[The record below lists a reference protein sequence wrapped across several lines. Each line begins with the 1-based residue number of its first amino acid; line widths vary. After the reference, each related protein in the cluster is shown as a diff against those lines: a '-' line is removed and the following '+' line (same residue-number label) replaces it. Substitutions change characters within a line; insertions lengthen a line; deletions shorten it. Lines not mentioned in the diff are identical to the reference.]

1 MEVRDDP
8 PSAARTA
15 GAVQA
20 RLRSRGPAERVT
32 MRDPHD
38 LRLATVALRGVLSQG
53 MPIDESGLPEA
64 ANVPADQIDAHE
76 YVLRVKGTSLRAF
89 GIEPADLLI
98 IEPRPDGRAAT
109 GELVLGQLGARV
121 FLGRWWMKRG
131 RRALMDAAIQPIT
144 EDADLR
150 VIGAVTV
157 IVRHDPQAGR
167 RRQ

>member
-1 MEVRDDP
+1 
-8 PSAARTA
+8 
-15 GAVQA
+15 
-20 RLRSRGPAERVT
+20 
-32 MRDPHD
+32 MRDPRD
-38 LRLATVALRGVLSQG
+38 LPLATVALTGVLSEG
-53 MPIDESGLPEA
+53 APIDTSSLPEEA
-64 ANVPADQIDAHE
+64 AVPADQIDVHE

-98 IEPRPDGRAAT
+98 IEPRPDGRAAM
-109 GELVLGQLGARV
+109 GELVLAQLGARV

-131 RRALMDAAIQPIT
+131 RRALMDAAIQSIT

-157 IVRHDPQAGR
+157 IVRHDTQGGR

>member
-1 MEVRDDP
+1 
-8 PSAARTA
+8 
-15 GAVQA
+15 
-20 RLRSRGPAERVT
+20 

-38 LRLATVALRGVLSQG
+38 LRLATFTLRGVLSQG
-53 MPIDESGLPEA
+53 APIDESSLPEA
-64 ANVPADQIDAHE
+64 ADVPADQIDPNE

-109 GELVLGQLGARV
+109 GELVLAQLGERV

-131 RRALMDAAIQPIT
+131 RHVLMDAAIQPIT

-157 IVRHDPQAGR
+157 IVRHDQGGR

>member
-8 PSAARTA
+8 PSDARTA
-15 GAVQA
+15 RAVQA
-20 RLRSRGPAERVT
+20 RLRSRDSAERVT
-32 MRDPHD
+32 MRDSRDRP
-38 LRLATVALRGVLSQG
+38 LATVALTGVLSQG
-53 MPIDESGLPEA
+53 VPIDESSLPEA
-64 ANVPADQIDAHE
+64 ADVPADQIDVHE

-98 IEPRPDGRAAT
+98 IEPRSDGRAAT
-109 GELVLGQLGARV
+109 GELVLAQLGERV
-121 FLGRWWMKRG
+121 FLGRWWMKQG
-131 RRALMDAAIQPIT
+131 RRALMDATIQPMT

-157 IVRHDPQAGR
+157 IVRHDIQGGR

>member
-1 MEVRDDP
+1 
-8 PSAARTA
+8 
-15 GAVQA
+15 
-20 RLRSRGPAERVT
+20 
-32 MRDPHD
+32 MRDPRD
-38 LRLATVALRGVLSQG
+38 LPVATVALTGVLSQG
-53 MPIDESGLPEA
+53 MSIDESSLPEA
-64 ANVPADQIDAHE
+64 ADVPADQIDAHE

-109 GELVLGQLGARV
+109 GELVLAQLGERV
-121 FLGRWWMKRG
+121 FLGRWWTKQG

-150 VIGAVTV
+150 VIGAITV
-157 IVRHDPQAGR
+157 IVRHDTQAGR